1 MLDGLERN
9 RFLKMTIVETLM
21 EEVIKLNYVRE
32 N

>member
-32 N
+32 S